1 MQHLPFIQET
11 TQGWQL
17 LVKVQPGAKK
27 TELAG
32 LSEGLLRVRLAA
44 PAVDNKANAALL
56 EFMADKLGIRK
67 NKIRLAAGDK
77 SRQKRLFVPSEA
89 EPDFS
94 ILAAQVGNE
103 NAGRGQA
110 N

>member
-1 MQHLPFIQET
+1 M
-11 TQGWQL
+11 

-56 EFMADKLGIRK
+56 EFMASQLGIRK
-67 NKIRLAAGDK
+67 NKISLAAGDK
-77 SRQKRLFVPSEA
+77 SRQKRLFVPREA
-89 EPDFS
+89 GPDFS
-94 ILAAQVGNE
+94 GLAAQLGDE
-103 NAGRGQA
+103 KAGEA
-110 N
+110 K